1 MARRYVGHRRSR
13 RAKHDLRKYKTT
25 KFKTIM
31 KQAVIFDVD
40 GVLVDSYQAHYEGWV
55 KAGKEWGFSI
65 TEEQF
70 VKTFGRTSREVI
82 VDTFGMTWLSDEEIK
97 QLDAQKEA
105 LYREIVAESFPAMDG
120 AEELL
125 DALHRAGFALAVG
138 SSGPPPN
145 VDVVLDYLRRRH
157 LFGAII
163 TGIDVTRGKPDP
175 QVFLLGAERLDIPP
189 KQCVVIEDAPAGV
202 AAAKNAGM
210 KSIGFVSTGRSTDE
224 LRGADK
230 IIRSLRELSPDGI
243 RHLLSNP

>member
-1 MARRYVGHRRSR
+1 MN
-13 RAKHDLRKYKTT
+13 
-25 KFKTIM
+25 
-31 KQAVIFDVD
+31 QAVIFDVD

-55 KAGKEWGFSI
+55 RAGRERGFSI

-82 VDTFGMTWLSDEEIK
+82 VDTFGMTWLNDEQIK
-97 QLDAQKEA
+97 QLDERKEK
-105 LYREIVAESFPAMDG
+105 LYRDIVADSFPEMDG
-120 AEELL
+120 AADLL
-125 DALHRAGFALAVG
+125 DALHEAGFALAVG

-145 VDVVLDYLRRRH
+145 VDVVLDHLGRRH

-175 QVFLLGAERLDIPP
+175 QVFLLGAERLGVLP
-189 KQCVVIEDAPAGV
+189 QHCVVIEDAPAGV

-210 KSIGFVSTGRSTDE
+210 KSVGFVSTGRFPDE

-230 IIRSLRELSPDGI
+230 IIRSLRELSPEI
-243 RHLLSNP
+243 LRAL